1 MAARRYNPD
10 YTPPLT
16 LALLGSIVA
25 VTLSDIFTQGYLER
39 LGWARGIDVQYGQYW
54 RLVTA
59 GWIHGDL
66 IHVAFNLYGIYVLGV
81 IFERLHGWK
90 PLLVIYLVSL
100 LGATSLAMAF
110 MDPNIR
116 LVGASGSA
124 YGLFGAVIGYF
135 YAKTGSLR
143 DLWAIPIART
153 LLIWLGFG
161 VWMSFQ
167 PGVSLLGHLG
177 GFVPGVIL
185 GVYYEHRYARDLD
198 VYHWISIG
206 VIGLAIVVGSSFAC
220 FPVTRASWYG
230 AQALRAYEQMDYDRG
245 DELMQQAR
253 SKRQGN
259 QGTSFLL
266 THLRVWRSYH
276 AAGSPEATVE
286 VLRYPLTH
294 PEMIEI
300 PGHPDAPFHF
310 LKDPAD
316 RDAEPLESAADAP

>member
-10 YTPPLT
+10 YTPPVT
-16 LALLGSIVA
+16 LALVA
-25 VTLSDIFTQGYLER
+25 INVGISLVDMLSGAYLEK
-39 LGWARGIDVQYGQYW
+39 LLWGRGIDIQYGDYW
-54 RLVTA
+54 RVFTCA
-59 GWIHGDL
+59 WVHGSIL
-66 IHVAFNLYGIYVLGV
+66 HIAFNAYGLYILGTIVERMQGRKALLAIYFVALFG
-81 IFERLHGWK
+81 G
-90 PLLVIYLVSL
+90 S
-100 LGATSLAMAF
+100 GLALSF
-110 MDPNIR
+110 MDPAVP
-116 LVGASGSA
+116 LVGASGA
-124 YGLFGAVIGYF
+124 VFGLFGAVLGWV
-135 YAKTGSLR
+135 YAKTGSLK
-143 DLWAIPIART
+143 AMTQIPFARM
-153 LLIWLGFG
+153 LLFWLALNFFI
-161 VWMSFQ
+161 SLA
-167 PGVSLLGHLG
+167 PGISLLGHLG
-177 GFVPGVIL
+177 GLVPGLVL
-185 GVYYEHRYARDLD
+185 GVFFEHRYRKELD
-198 VYHWISIG
+198 IYHYISA
-206 VIGLAIVVGSSFAC
+206 VSVVVASIALCVFAC